1 MLVFER
7 NVMKR
12 IYLVLLSVGFLTLT
26 MGGCKNY
33 LDEQLLGNYSDG
45 TFYKTQAQAILAINA
60 AYTPLTF
67 SSDRN
72 RLWVFGDV
80 ASDDAAKG
88 GDPGDQADIGLID
101 DFQVYPSNGPVESQW
116 GEMYEGIYRCNQILA
131 RVPAINMNAT
141 VQSRILGE
149 ARFLRALY
157 YFYLVNIYG
166 PIPLLLE
173 PKNADQLQIPQSPV
187 ATIYEQAI
195 EPDLQEAIK
204 NLPAAYTGSDVGRA
218 TKGAATALL
227 AKAYLYEKKWQL
239 AATTAAQVQAIGNY
253 SLLPVYAQNFD
264 QAHKNNAESVFA
276 VQHLT
281 GQVPFT
287 GNRLNQW
294 FAPRA
299 NENGY
304 FFNAPTAGFVNE
316 FEKTSTGV
324 VDPRL
329 DYTVGRAGKNW
340 VNGQPFD
347 PAWSPTG
354 YLTKKHEQPLSEIP
368 SSTKGD
374 GNLNYVAIRYADVL
388 LWQAEA
394 LNELGRSAEALPL
407 LNQVRKRARE
417 SYLNDPTL
425 SAPGSGTT
433 ASTVPVGLLP
443 DVTTTSQSSLRD
455 AIYHERR
462 VELGQEFHRFFDL
475 MRWGKDYAQNA
486 LRDKTSFK
494 YDTNRYF
501 PIPQSERDTNKAL
514 KF

>member
-1 MLVFER
+1 
-7 NVMKR
+7 MKQ
-12 IYLVLLSVGFLTLT
+12 IKLYWLTIAGLTLST
-26 MGGCKNY
+26 VGCKDY
-33 LDEQLLGNYSDG
+33 LNENLLGTYSDG
-45 TFYKTQAQAILAINA
+45 TFFQTQAQAILAINA

-88 GDPGDQADIGLID
+88 GDPGDQTDIGLVD
-101 DFQVYPSNGPVESQW
+101 DFQIFPSNGPVDSQW

-131 RVPAINMNAT
+131 RVPTINMDAT
-141 VQSRILGE
+141 VKNRILGE

-166 PIPLLLE
+166 PIPLLLDS
-173 PKNADQLQIPQSPV
+173 KNADQLQITQSPV

-204 NLPAAYTGSDVGRA
+204 NLPASYTGGDVGRA

-227 AKAYLYEKKWQL
+227 AKAYLYQKKWQQ

-253 SLLPVYAQNFD
+253 TLMPIYSQNFS
-264 QAHKNNAESVFA
+264 QANKNNAEAIFS

-294 FAPRA
+294 FAPRPG
-299 NENGY
+299 ENGY
-304 FFNAPTAGFVNE
+304 FFNAPTASFVNE
-316 FEKTSTGV
+316 FEKTSAGV
-324 VDPRL
+324 FDPRL
-329 DYTVGRAGKNW
+329 DYTVGRAGRPW
-340 VNGQPFD
+340 VNGEPFD
-347 PAWSPTG
+347 PSWSSTG

-368 SSTKGD
+368 SSNKGD

-417 SYLNDPTL
+417 NYIYDRTL
-425 SAPGSGTT
+425 SAT
-433 ASTVPVGLLP
+433 AVVPVGLLP
-443 DVTTTSQSSLRD
+443 DITTTSQATLRD

-462 VELGQEFHRFFDL
+462 VELGLEFHRFFDL
-475 MRWGKDYAQNA
+475 MRWGKDYAQAA
-486 LRDKTSFK
+486 LRDKPSFT
-494 YDTNRYF
+494 YDANRYF

>member
-1 MLVFER
+1 
-7 NVMKR
+7 MKR
-12 IYLVLLSVGFLTLT
+12 LQSIILTACLLAFTIT
-26 MGGCKNY
+26 GCKNY
-33 LDEQLLGNYSDG
+33 LDEQLLGTYSDG
-45 TFYKTQAQAILAINA
+45 TFFQTQAQAIQAINA

-80 ASDDAAKG
+80 ASDDAVKG
-88 GDPGDQADIGLID
+88 GNPGDQADIGLID
-101 DFQVYPSNGPVESQW
+101 DFQIFPSNGPVESQW

-131 RVPAINMNAT
+131 RVPAIKMNT
-141 VQSRILGE
+141 SVQNRILGE

-166 PIPLLLE
+166 PVPLLLE
-173 PKNADQLQIPQSPV
+173 PKNADQLQIAQSPV
-187 ATIYEQAI
+187 ATIYEQGI

-204 NLPAAYTGSDVGRA
+204 NLSAAYTGADIGRA

-227 AKAYLYEKKWQL
+227 AKAYLYEKKWQQ

-253 SLLPVYAQNFD
+253 ALLPVYAQNFD
-264 QAHKNNAESVFA
+264 ERHKNSVESVFS

-281 GQVPFT
+281 NQVVFT

-294 FAPRA
+294 FSPRP
-299 NENGY
+299 ENGY
-304 FFNAPTAGFVNE
+304 FFNAPTANFVAE
-316 FEKTSTGV
+316 FEKNSAGV

-329 DYTVGRAGKNW
+329 DYTVGRAGQNW
-340 VNGQPFD
+340 VNGEPFD
-347 PAWSPTG
+347 PTWSPTG
-354 YLTKKHEQPLSEIP
+354 YLNKKSEQPVAEVP
-368 SSTKGD
+368 ANRKGD
-374 GNLNYVAIRYADVL
+374 GNLNYVTIRYADVL

-394 LNELGRSAEALPL
+394 LNELGRSADALPL
-407 LNQVRKRARE
+407 LNQIRKRARE
-417 SYLNDPTL
+417 NYLNDPAL
-425 SAPGSGTT
+425 SAPGSAT
-433 ASTVPVGLLP
+433 ATATVPAGLLP
-443 DVTTTSQSSLRD
+443 DVTTTSQSGLRD

-462 VELGQEFHRFFDL
+462 VELGFEFHRYFDL
-475 MRWGKDYAQNA
+475 MRWGKAYAEAA
-486 LRDKTSFK
+486 LRDNPSFK

>member
-1 MLVFER
+1 
-7 NVMKR
+7 MKR
-12 IYLVLLSVGFLTLT
+12 LTSILLTTCLLALTVA
-26 MGGCKNY
+26 GCKNY
-33 LDEQLLGNYSDG
+33 LDEQLLGTYSDG
-45 TFYKTQAQAILAINA
+45 TFFQTQEQAVLAINA

-80 ASDDAAKG
+80 ASDDAVKG
-88 GDPGDQADIGLID
+88 GNPGDQADIGLID
-101 DFQVYPSNGPVESQW
+101 DFQIFPSNGPVESQW

-131 RVPAINMNAT
+131 RVPAIKMNTT
-141 VQSRILGE
+141 VQNRILGE

-166 PIPLLLE
+166 PVPLLLE
-173 PKNADQLQIPQSPV
+173 SKNADQLQIAQSPV
-187 ATIYEQAI
+187 AMIYEQGI

-204 NLPAAYTGSDVGRA
+204 NLPATYTGADIGRA

-227 AKAYLYEKKWQL
+227 AKAYLFEKKWQQ
-239 AATTAAQVQAIGNY
+239 AAATAAQVQAIGNY
-253 SLLPVYAQNFD
+253 ALLPVFAQNFD
-264 QAHKNNAESVFA
+264 ERHKNSVESVFS

-281 GQVPFT
+281 NQVVFT

-294 FAPRA
+294 FAPRP
-299 NENGY
+299 ENGY
-304 FFNAPTAGFVNE
+304 FFNAPTENFVAE
-316 FEKTSTGV
+316 FEKTGTGV
-324 VDPRL
+324 FDPRL
-329 DYTVGRAGKNW
+329 DYTVGRAGQKW
-340 VNGQPFD
+340 VNGEPFD
-347 PAWSPTG
+347 PTWSPTG
-354 YLTKKHEQPLSEIP
+354 YLNKKSEQPASEVP
-368 SSTKGD
+368 VNRKGD
-374 GNLNYVAIRYADVL
+374 GNLNYVTIRYADVL

-417 SYLNDPTL
+417 SYGNDPAL
-425 SAPGSGTT
+425 STPASGTT
-433 ASTVPVGLLP
+433 TATVPAGLLP
-443 DVTTTSQSSLRD
+443 DITTTSQSSLRD

-462 VELGQEFHRFFDL
+462 VELGFEFHRYFDL
-475 MRWGKDYAQNA
+475 MRWGKAYAEAA
-486 LRDKTSFK
+486 LRDKPAFK

>member
-1 MLVFER
+1 MYSVLVGAC
-7 NVMKR
+7 
-12 IYLVLLSVGFLTLT
+12 LLALT
-26 MGGCKNY
+26 MSSCKNY

-45 TFYKTQAQAILAINA
+45 AFFQTQAQAILAINA

-101 DFQVYPSNGPVESQW
+101 EFQIFPSNGPVESQW
-116 GEMYEGIYRCNQILA
+116 GELYEGIYRCNQVLA
-131 RVPAINMNAT
+131 RVPAINMNEAT
-141 VQSRILGE
+141 RNRILGE

-166 PIPLLLE
+166 PVPMLLE
-173 PKNADQLQIPQSPV
+173 AKNADQLQITQSPV

-204 NLPAAYTGSDVGRA
+204 NLPTTYTGADVGRA

-239 AATTAAQVQAIGNY
+239 AATTAAQVQTIGNY
-253 SLLPVYAQNFD
+253 ALLPVFMQNFD
-264 QAHKNNAESVFA
+264 QAHKNSSESIFA
-276 VQHLT
+276 VQHLS

-294 FAPRA
+294 FAPRQG
-299 NENGY
+299 ENGY
-304 FFNAPTAGFVNE
+304 FFNAPTTSFVGE
-316 FEKTSTGV
+316 FEKTSVGV
-324 VDPRL
+324 FDPRL
-329 DYTVGRAGKNW
+329 DYTVGRSGQKW
-340 VNGQPFD
+340 VNGEAFD
-347 PAWSPTG
+347 PAWSSTG

-368 SSTKGD
+368 ASTKGD
-374 GNLNYVAIRYADVL
+374 GNLNYVVIRYADVL

-394 LNELGRSAEALPL
+394 LNELNRPAEALPL

-417 SYLNDPTL
+417 SYLNDATL
-425 SAPGSGTT
+425 STPGSAT
-433 ASTVPVGLLP
+433 AVATVPAGLLP
-443 DVTTTSQSSLRD
+443 DVTTTVQSSLRD

-475 MRWGKDYAQNA
+475 MRWGKEYAERA
-486 LRDKTSFK
+486 LRDKTNFK
-494 YDTNRYF
+494 YETNRYF

>member
-1 MLVFER
+1 
-7 NVMKR
+7 MKR
-12 IYLVLLSVGFLTLT
+12 IHSLLLGTCLLALTAV
-26 MGGCKNY
+26 GCKNY

-45 TFYKTQAQAILAINA
+45 AFFQTQAQAILAINA

-72 RLWVFGDV
+72 RLWIFGDV

-88 GDPGDQADIGLID
+88 GDPGDQADIGLVD
-101 DFQVYPSNGPVESQW
+101 EFQIFPSNGPVESQW
-116 GEMYEGIYRCNQILA
+116 GELYEGIYRCNQILA
-131 RVPAINMNAT
+131 RVPVINMSAT
-141 VQSRILGE
+141 VKNRILGE
-149 ARFLRALY
+149 ARFLRAVY
-157 YFYLVNIYG
+157 YFYLVNMYG
-166 PIPLLLE
+166 PVPLLLE
-173 PKNADQLQIPQSPV
+173 PKNADQLQIVQSPV
-187 ATIYEQAI
+187 AQIYEQAI

-204 NLPAAYTGSDVGRA
+204 NLPVSYTGADIGRA

-227 AKAYLYEKKWQL
+227 AKAYLYQKKWQP

-253 SLLPVYAQNFD
+253 ALLPVYAQNFD
-264 QAHKNNAESVFA
+264 QAHKNSAESVFS

-294 FAPRA
+294 FAPRSG
-299 NENGY
+299 ENGY
-304 FFNAPTAGFVNE
+304 FFNAPTTNFVNE
-316 FEKTSTGV
+316 FEKTSAGV
-324 VDPRL
+324 FDPRL
-329 DYTVGRAGKNW
+329 DYTVGRAGQKW
-340 VNGQPFD
+340 VNGEAFD

-354 YLTKKHEQPLSEIP
+354 YLTKKHEQPLAEIP
-368 SSTKGD
+368 PSMKGD
-374 GNLNYVAIRYADVL
+374 GNLNYVMIRYADVL

-417 SYLNDPTL
+417 SYLNDPAL
-425 SAPGSGTT
+425 SAPVSGTPGSGT
-433 ASTVPVGLLP
+433 AVAAVPAGLLP
-443 DVTTTSQSSLRD
+443 NVTTTVQSSLRD

-475 MRWGKDYAQNA
+475 MRWGKEYAEAA
-486 LRDKTSFK
+486 LRDKPNFK
-494 YDTNRYF
+494 YETNRYF

>member
-1 MLVFER
+1 
-7 NVMKR
+7 MKR
-12 IYLVLLSVGFLTLT
+12 IYSLILGGSLLALATA
-26 MGGCKNY
+26 GCKNY

-45 TFYKTQAQAILAINA
+45 TFYQTQAQAILAINA

-101 DFQVYPSNGPVESQW
+101 DFQIFPSNGPVESQW
-116 GEMYEGIYRCNQILA
+116 GELYEGVYRCNQILA
-131 RVPAINMNAT
+131 RVPAISMDANVKN
-141 VQSRILGE
+141 RILGE
-149 ARFLRALY
+149 ARFLRAMY

-166 PIPLLLE
+166 PVPLLLE
-173 PKNADQLQIPQSPV
+173 PKNADQLQITQSPV
-187 ATIYEQAI
+187 QTIYEQAI

-204 NLPAAYTGSDVGRA
+204 NLPATYTGSDVGRA

-227 AKAYLYEKKWQL
+227 AKAYLYQQKWQQ
-239 AATTAAQVQAIGNY
+239 AATTAAQVQPIGNY
-253 SLLPVYAQNFD
+253 SLLPVFSQNFS
-264 QAHKNNAESVFA
+264 QAFKNNAEAIFS
-276 VQHLT
+276 VQHLA

-299 NENGY
+299 GENGY
-304 FFNAPTAGFVNE
+304 FFNAPTTSFVNE
-316 FEKTSTGV
+316 FEKTSAGV

-329 DYTVGRAGKNW
+329 DYTVGRAGRLW
-340 VNGQPFD
+340 VNGEPFD
-347 PAWSPTG
+347 PSWSSTG

-368 SSTKGD
+368 ASTKGD

-417 SYLNDPTL
+417 SYLNDAAL
-425 SAPGSGTT
+425 STPGSGT
-433 ASTVPVGLLP
+433 AVATVPTGLLP
-443 DVTTTSQSSLRD
+443 DVTTTVQSSLRD
-455 AIYHERR
+455 AIRHERR

-475 MRWGKDYAQNA
+475 MRWGKAYAEAA
-486 LRDKTSFK
+486 LRDKTNFK
-494 YDTNRYF
+494 YDTNRFF

>member
-1 MLVFER
+1 
-7 NVMKR
+7 MKR
-12 IYLVLLSVGFLTLT
+12 IYPFLLSAGLLALTLD
-26 MGGCKNY
+26 GCKNY

-45 TFYKTQAQAILAINA
+45 AFYKTQAQAILAINA

-101 DFQVYPSNGPVESQW
+101 DFQIYPSNGPVESQW

-131 RVPAINMNAT
+131 RVPAINMSAT
-141 VQSRILGE
+141 VQNRILGE

-173 PKNADQLQIPQSPV
+173 PKNADQLQITQSPV

-204 NLPAAYTGSDVGRA
+204 NLPAAYTGADVGRA
-218 TKGAATALL
+218 TRGAATALL

-253 SLLPVYAQNFD
+253 SLLPVFSQNFD
-264 QAHKNNAESVFA
+264 QTHKNSVETVFA

-294 FAPRA
+294 FAPRP

-316 FEKTSTGV
+316 FEKTSAGV

-354 YLTKKHEQPLSEIP
+354 YLTKKHEQPLAEIP
-368 SSTKGD
+368 PSTKGD
-374 GNLNYVAIRYADVL
+374 GNLNYVAIRFADVL

-394 LNELGRSAEALPL
+394 LNELGRPAEALPL

-417 SYLNDPTL
+417 SYLNDPSL
-425 SAPGSGTT
+425 STPVSGTPGSGTAVAT
-433 ASTVPVGLLP
+433 IPAGLLP
-443 DVTTTSQSSLRD
+443 DVTNTSQSSLRD

-494 YDTNRYF
+494 YDVNRYF

-514 KF
+514 NF

>member
-1 MLVFER
+1 
-7 NVMKR
+7 MKQ
-12 IYLVLLSVGFLTLT
+12 IKAYWLITAVLTLSNV
-26 MGGCKNY
+26 GCKDY
-33 LDEQLLGNYSDG
+33 LNEQLRGTYSDG
-45 TFYKTQAQAILAINA
+45 TFFQTQAQAILAINA

-101 DFQVYPSNGPVESQW
+101 DFQIFPSNGPVESQW

-131 RVPAINMNAT
+131 RVPTIDMDAT
-141 VQSRILGE
+141 VRNRVLGE

-173 PKNADQLQIPQSPV
+173 PKNADQLQIAQSPV
-187 ATIYEQAI
+187 ATIYEQGI

-204 NLPAAYTGSDVGRA
+204 NLPASYTGGDVGRA

-227 AKAYLYEKKWQL
+227 AKAYLYQKKWQP
-239 AATTAAQVQAIGNY
+239 AATTAAQVQATGNY
-253 SLLPVYAQNFD
+253 TLLPIYSQNFS
-264 QAHKNNAESVFA
+264 QANKNSAEAIFS

-294 FAPRA
+294 FAPRSG
-299 NENGY
+299 ENGY
-304 FFNAPTAGFVNE
+304 FFNAPTAGFVNA
-316 FEKTSTGV
+316 FEKTSAGIF
-324 VDPRL
+324 DPRL
-329 DYTVGRAGKNW
+329 DYTVGRAGQPW
-340 VNGQPFD
+340 VNGEPFD
-347 PAWSPTG
+347 PSWSPTG
-354 YLTKKHEQPLSEIP
+354 YLTKKHEQPLAEIP
-368 SSTKGD
+368 SGNKGD
-374 GNLNYVAIRYADVL
+374 GNLNYVVIRYADVL

-394 LNELGRSAEALPL
+394 LNELGRPAEALPL

-417 SYLNDPTL
+417 SYLYDRTL
-425 SAPGSGTT
+425 STT
-433 ASTVPVGLLP
+433 PTVPVGLLP
-443 DVTTTSQSSLRD
+443 DVTTTGQSSLRD

-462 VELGQEFHRFFDL
+462 VELGLEFHRFFDL
-475 MRWGKDYAQNA
+475 MRWGKDYAQAA
-486 LRDKTSFK
+486 LRDKPSFT
-494 YDTNRYF
+494 YDANRYF

>member
-1 MLVFER
+1 
-7 NVMKR
+7 MKGYTK
-12 IYLVLLSVGFLTLT
+12 IGLAVALLAVSTV
-26 MGGCKNY
+26 GCKNY
-33 LDEQLLGNYSDG
+33 LDEQLLGTYSDG
-45 TFYKTQAQAILAINA
+45 TFFQNQAQAVLAINA

-88 GDPGDQADIGLID
+88 GDPGDQADIGLVD
-101 DFQVYPSNGPVESQW
+101 DFQIFPSNGPVESQW

-131 RVPAINMNAT
+131 RVPAISMDAT
-141 VQSRILGE
+141 VKNRILGE

-166 PIPLLLE
+166 PVPLLLE
-173 PKNADQLQIPQSPV
+173 PKNADQLQIAQSPV
-187 ATIYEQAI
+187 ATIYEQGI

-204 NLPAAYTGSDVGRA
+204 NLPASYTGGDVGRA

-227 AKAYLYEKKWQL
+227 AKAYLYQKKWQQ

-253 SLLPVYAQNFD
+253 ALLPIYSRNFS
-264 QAHKNNAESVFA
+264 QAFKNNSEAIFS

-294 FAPRA
+294 FAPRPG
-299 NENGY
+299 ENGY
-304 FFNAPTAGFVNE
+304 FFNAPTASFVNE
-316 FEKTSTGV
+316 FEKTSASV
-324 VDPRL
+324 FDPRL
-329 DYTVGRAGKNW
+329 DYTVGRAGKPW
-340 VNGQPFD
+340 VNGEPFD

-368 SSTKGD
+368 ASIKGD

-417 SYLNDPTL
+417 SYINDPALAT
-425 SAPGSGTT
+425 PGSGT
-433 ASTVPVGLLP
+433 AVATVPTGLLP
-443 DVTTTSQSSLRD
+443 DVTTTNQASLRD

-462 VELGQEFHRFFDL
+462 VELGMEFHRFFDL
-475 MRWGKDYAQNA
+475 MRWGKDYAQAA
-486 LRDKTSFK
+486 LRDKTSFN
-494 YDTNRYF
+494 YDINRYF

-514 KF
+514 RF

>member
-1 MLVFER
+1 
-7 NVMKR
+7 MKR
-12 IYLVLLSVGFLTLT
+12 IQSIILTVCLLSLTVT
-26 MGGCKNY
+26 GCKNY
-33 LDEQLLGNYSDG
+33 LDEQLLGTYSDG
-45 TFYKTQAQAILAINA
+45 TFFQTQEQAILAMNA

-88 GDPGDQADIGLID
+88 GNPGDQADIGLID
-101 DFQVYPSNGPVESQW
+101 DFQIFPSNGPVESQW
-116 GEMYEGIYRCNQILA
+116 GEMYEGIYRCNQLLA
-131 RVPAINMNAT
+131 RVPAIKMNTA
-141 VQSRILGE
+141 VQNRILGE

-166 PIPLLLE
+166 PVPLLLE

-187 ATIYEQAI
+187 ATIYEQGI
-195 EPDLQEAIK
+195 ELDLQEAIK
-204 NLPAAYTGSDVGRA
+204 NLPVTYTGADVGRA

-227 AKAYLYEKKWQL
+227 AKAYLYQKKWQQ

-253 SLLPVYAQNFD
+253 ALLPVFSQNFD
-264 QAHKNNAESVFA
+264 ERHKNSVESVFS

-281 GQVPFT
+281 NQVVFT

-294 FAPRA
+294 FSPRP
-299 NENGY
+299 ENGY
-304 FFNAPTAGFVNE
+304 FFNTPTQNFVTE
-316 FEKTSTGV
+316 FEKTSAGV
-324 VDPRL
+324 FDPRL
-329 DYTVGRAGKNW
+329 DYTVGRDGQPW
-340 VNGQPFD
+340 VNGEPFD

-354 YLTKKHEQPLSEIP
+354 YLNKKSEQPTAEVP
-368 SSTKGD
+368 VNRKGD
-374 GNLNYVAIRYADVL
+374 GNLNYVTIRYADVL

-394 LNELGRSAEALPL
+394 LNELGRSADALPL

-417 SYLNDPTL
+417 SYLNDPAL
-425 SAPGSGTT
+425 SKPGS
-433 ASTVPVGLLP
+433 ATVTPTIPTGLLP
-443 DVTTTSQSSLRD
+443 NVITTSQSSLRE

-462 VELGQEFHRFFDL
+462 VELGFEFHRYFDL
-475 MRWGKDYAQNA
+475 MRWGKTYAEAA
-486 LRDKTSFK
+486 LRDKPSFK